1 MTRDRKTR
9 VIRWGLALALLA
21 TLAGAG
27 EAVADD
33 GWEWGITPYAW
44 LSDISE
50 DLLVDGSVVGGND
63 LSFSDVLDTLEGSLM
78 LHVEGMGER
87 WGVFGEIF
95 YVDIR
100 DEEVHEP
107 LIIDAQ
113 VEETTLELGVVWRAF
128 SSDDRAFDVLL
139 GARQFQVD
147 ERYTFT
153 QGDDEPVDARVD
165 EDFLDALVGARY
177 VRLFGDRWL
186 VSASG
191 DFSFGDSDLFWTAEL
206 LGGWRYGNRKEHVV
220 LFGYRH
226 REMEYTK
233 DAFEVERTLSG
244 AILGLRIGAQ
254 IQPGRLGES

>member
-1 MTRDRKTR
+1 MIRDRKTR
-9 VIRWGLALALLA
+9 VIRWGLALVLLA
-21 TLAGAG
+21 ALAGAG

-33 GWEWGITPYAW
+33 GWEWSITPYGW

-50 DLLVDGSVVGGND
+50 DLLIDGSVVGGND
-63 LSFSDVLDTLEGSLM
+63 LSVSDVLDKLEGSLM

-100 DEEVHEP
+100 DEEVVD
-107 LIIDAQ
+107 LLTIDAEI
-113 VEETTLELGVVWRAF
+113 EETTLELGVVWRAS

-139 GARQFQVD
+139 GVRQFQVD

-153 QGDDEPVDARVD
+153 EGDDEPVDA
-165 EDFLDALVGARY
+165 LLGARY
-177 VRLFGDRWL
+177 LRTFGDRWL

-206 LGGWRYGNRKEHVV
+206 LGGWRYGNRKEHAV

-226 REMEYTK
+226 REMEYKK
-233 DAFEVERTLSG
+233 DAFEVERTYSG
-244 AILGLRIGAQ
+244 PGLALRIGF
-254 IQPGRLGES
+254 